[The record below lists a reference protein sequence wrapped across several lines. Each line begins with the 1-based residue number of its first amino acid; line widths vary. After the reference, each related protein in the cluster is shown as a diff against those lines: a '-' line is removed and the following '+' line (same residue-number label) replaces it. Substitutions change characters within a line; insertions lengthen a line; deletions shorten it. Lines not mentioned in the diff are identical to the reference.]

1 MSMIRFLR
9 TASSRALSAA
19 AIGLTGL
26 LLGGAMVATGAL
38 SSDAKP
44 APKSL
49 AQAVVDSQA
58 TQGTFSGVTARV
70 TFKNSL
76 IDSSVV
82 GQGRDP
88 LLGGGSGR
96 LWADNKGN
104 LRIELQSDGGGGD
117 LQILAN
123 DKQVWVSYGTT
134 STVYRAAMPA
144 RADKKRK
151 ADTRTP
157 ITVTTVEQA
166 LKAIAGDVT
175 ISDPTPDNVGGQ
187 PAYTVT
193 MEPKDKS
200 GLLAGARFSWDATNG
215 APLAVA
221 LLAKGQTDP
230 VLDLR
235 ATDVQFGPVDE
246 SMFAVTP
253 PADAKVENMS
263 LAELLAKG
271 KAGKA
276 KSTKRAKP
284 VTGLTAVQAALPFT
298 VNAPASLAG
307 MDRTEVMLLGKDK
320 SAVITYG
327 TGLGAIAVVE
337 SAARP
342 SKKATA
348 GGLELATKTV
358 GGVTITEFGTALGS
372 IAMFTRD
379 GVSYTLVGSVTTA
392 TLESAVRGL

>member
-1 MSMIRFLR
+1 MIRFLR
-9 TASSRALSAA
+9 TASSRALGAA
-19 AIGLTGL
+19 TLGLTGL
-26 LLGGAMVATGAL
+26 LVGGAMVATGAL

-49 AQAVVDSQA
+49 ARAVADSQT

-200 GLLAGARFSWDATNG
+200 GLLAGARVSWDATNG

-235 ATDVQFGPVDE
+235 ATDVQFGPVGE
-246 SMFAVTP
+246 SMFAITP

-263 LAELLAKG
+263 VAELLAKG

-327 TGLGAIAVVE
+327 TGLGAIAVIE
-337 SAARP
+337 SAAKP
-342 SKKATA
+342 AKKANA

>member
-1 MSMIRFLR
+1 MIRFIR

-58 TQGTFSGVTARV
+58 TRGTFSGVAARV

-76 IDSSVV
+76 VDSSVL
-82 GQGRDP
+82 GQGSDP

-96 LWADNKGN
+96 LWADNNGN

-117 LQILAN
+117 VQIVAN

-151 ADTRTP
+151 ADTHTP
-157 ITVTTVEQA
+157 ITVTTVENA

-175 ISDPTPDNVGGQ
+175 ISDPTPDNIGGR

-200 GLLAGARFSWDATNG
+200 GLLAGARVSWDASNG

-221 LLAKGQTDP
+221 LLAKGQADP
-230 VLDLR
+230 VLDLH
-235 ATDVQFGPVDE
+235 ATDVQFGPVDA
-246 SMFAVTP
+246 SIFAITP
-253 PADAKVENMS
+253 PADAKIENIPVTD
-263 LAELLAKG
+263 LLAKG
-271 KAGKA
+271 KADAAKA
-276 KSTKRAKP
+276 KTTKRAKP
-284 VTGLTAVQAALPFT
+284 VTGLAAVQAALPFT

-337 SAARP
+337 SAAKP
-342 SKKATA
+342 AKKANT
-348 GGLELATKTV
+348 GGLELPTKTV

-392 TLESAVRGL
+392 TLESAVSGL